1 MAASGILIPLNDKP
15 ELIQS
20 SGTFVCGGCEID
32 AGGLDGGMT
41 EHVGETDDVP
51 VFLVKLNGEEMA
63 QVMGKDFCF
72 GDVRDGAEAFH
83 LGPDLVSCAGF
94 STHGAE
100 NGAVGDLIFA
110 RVAAKLALERTGEE
124 DGADFSFE
132 GDVGAA
138 IGEGFYGDMA
148 ELADADAGGADGF
161 DDEGELV
168 LAGAVGGADE
178 SVVVVEAK
186 GAVAVAE
193 EGALDAQIFD
203 AAVCD
208 ICETKIAVEGGEHGI
223 DGAWGVAFFLEMG
236 APGEHICFAERAG
249 VQPESKAAQTAQI
262 FFRRGDAALFLNE
275 PVGVIR
281 KLVED
286 GV

>member
-1 MAASGILIPLNDKP
+1 MAASGILIPLSDKP
-15 ELIQS
+15 ELIQG

-32 AGGLDGGMT
+32 ACGLDGGMT
-41 EHVGETDDVP
+41 EHICKADDVS

-63 QVMGKDFCF
+63 QVVGKDFCF

-100 NGAVGDLIFA
+100 NGAVGDFIFA
-110 RVAAKLALERTGEE
+110 DVAAKLALERAGEK
-124 DGADFSFE
+124 DGADLSFE

-138 IGEGFYGDMA
+138 VGEGFCGDVA

-161 DDEGELV
+161 DNEGELV
-168 LAGAVGGADE
+168 LAGAMGSADE
-178 SVVVVEAK
+178 SVVVVEAE
-186 GAVAVAE
+186 GAVAVAK

-203 AAVCD
+203 AAICD
-208 ICETKIAVEGGEHGI
+208 LCETKIAVEGGEHGV
-223 DGAWGVAFFLEMG
+223 DGTWGVAFFLEMG
-236 APGEHICFAERAG
+236 APGEDVCFAERALI
-249 VQPESKAAQTAQI
+249 QPEGKAAQTAQI
-262 FFRRGDAALFLNE
+262 FFRRGSAALFLNE
-275 PVGVIR
+275 PVGVTR

>member
-1 MAASGILIPLNDKP
+1 MTASGILIPLNNKP
-15 ELIQS
+15 ELIQG
-20 SGTFVCGGCEID
+20 SGTFVCGGCEIN

-41 EHVGETDDVP
+41 EHVGEADDVP

-63 QVMGKDFCF
+63 QVVGKDFCF
-72 GDVRDGAEAFH
+72 GDVRDSAEAFH
-83 LGPDLVSCAGF
+83 LGPDLISCAGF

-110 RVAAKLALERTGEE
+110 SVAAKLALECAGEK

-138 IGEGFYGDMA
+138 VGESFCGDVA

-168 LAGAVGGADE
+168 LTGAVGSADE
-178 SVVVVEAK
+178 SVIVVKAE
-186 GAVAVAE
+186 GAVAVAK

-208 ICETKIAVEGGEHGI
+208 LCETKIAVEGGEHGV
-223 DGAWGVAFFLEMG
+223 DGTWGVAFFLEMS
-236 APGEHICFAERAG
+236 APGEDVYFAERALI
-249 VQPESKAAQTAQI
+249 QPEGKAAQATQI
-262 FFRRGDAALFLNE
+262 FFCGGSAALFLNE

>member
-1 MAASGILIPLNDKP
+1 MPPDGGCCYIEPHGILIPLSDKP
-15 ELIQS
+15 ELIQG

-41 EHVGETDDVP
+41 EHIDEANDIS
-51 VFLVKLNGEEMA
+51 VFLVKLNGEEMT
-63 QVMGKDFCF
+63 QVVGKDFCF
-72 GDVRDGAEAFH
+72 GDVRN
-83 LGPDLVSCAGF
+83 
-94 STHGAE
+94 GAE
-100 NGAVGDLIFA
+100 NGAVGDFIFA
-110 RVAAKLALERTGEE
+110 SVAAKLALECAGEK

-138 IGEGFYGDMA
+138 VGEGFCGDMA
-148 ELADADAGGADGF
+148 KLADADACGADGF

-168 LAGAVGGADE
+168 LAGAMGSADE
-178 SVVVVEAK
+178 SVIVVEAE
-186 GAVAVAE
+186 GAVAVAK

-203 AAVCD
+203 AAICD
-208 ICETKIAVEGGEHGI
+208 LCETKIAVKGGEHSV
-223 DGAWGVAFFLEMG
+223 DGAWGVAFFLEMS
-236 APGEHICFAERAG
+236 APGEDVCFAERAV
-249 VQPESKAAQTAQI
+249 VQPEGKAAQTAQI
-262 FFRRGDAALFLNE
+262 FFRRGSAALFLNE

>member
-1 MAASGILIPLNDKP
+1 MTASGILIPLNNKP
-15 ELIQS
+15 ELIQG
-20 SGTFVCGGCEID
+20 SGTFVCGGCEIN

-41 EHVGETDDVP
+41 EHVGEADDVP

-63 QVMGKDFCF
+63 QVVGKDFCF
-72 GDVRDGAEAFH
+72 GDVRDSAEAFH
-83 LGPDLVSCAGF
+83 LGPDLISCAGF

-110 RVAAKLALERTGEE
+110 SVAAKLALECAGEK

-138 IGEGFYGDMA
+138 VGEGFCGDVA

-168 LAGAVGGADE
+168 LTGAVGSADE
-178 SVVVVEAK
+178 SVIVVKAE
-186 GAVAVAE
+186 GAVAVAK

-208 ICETKIAVEGGEHGI
+208 LCETKIAVEGGEHGV
-223 DGAWGVAFFLEMG
+223 DGTWGVAFFLEMSG
-236 APGEHICFAERAG
+236 QARTFVLQSGRSFSQRA
-249 VQPESKAAQTAQI
+249 K
-262 FFRRGDAALFLNE
+262 RRRLRRYFSAVAAL
-275 PVGVIR
+275 R
-281 KLVED
+281 SS
-286 GV
+286 

>member
-1 MAASGILIPLNDKP
+1 MTASGILIPLNNKP
-15 ELIQS
+15 ELIQG
-20 SGTFVCGGCEID
+20 SGTFVCGGCEIN

-41 EHVGETDDVP
+41 EHVGEADDVP

-63 QVMGKDFCF
+63 QVVGKDFCF
-72 GDVRDGAEAFH
+72 GDVRDSAEAFH
-83 LGPDLVSCAGF
+83 LGPDLISCAGF

-110 RVAAKLALERTGEE
+110 DVAAKLALERAGKE
-124 DGADFSFE
+124 DGTDLSFE

-138 IGEGFYGDMA
+138 VGEGFCGDMA
-148 ELADADAGGADGF
+148 ELADADACGADGF
-161 DDEGELV
+161 DDESELV
-168 LAGAVGGADE
+168 LADAIGSADE
-178 SVVVVEAK
+178 SVIVVEAE
-186 GAVAVAE
+186 GTVAVAK
-193 EGALDAQIFD
+193 EGALNTQIFD

-208 ICETKIAVEGGEHGI
+208 ICETKIAVEGGEHGA
-223 DGAWGVAFFLEMG
+223 DGTWGVAFFLEMG
-236 APGEHICFAERAG
+236 APGEDVCFAERALI
-249 VQPESKAAQTAQI
+249 QPEGKAAQATQI
-262 FFRRGDAALFLNE
+262 FFCGGSAALFLNE

>member
-1 MAASGILIPLNDKP
+1 MAEHICEPNDV
-15 ELIQS
+15 S
-20 SGTFVCGGCEID
+20 
-32 AGGLDGGMT
+32 
-41 EHVGETDDVP
+41 
-51 VFLVKLNGEEMA
+51 VFLVKLDGEKMA

-110 RVAAKLALERTGEE
+110 SVAVKLALECAGEE
-124 DGADFSFE
+124 DGADLSFE

-138 IGEGFYGDMA
+138 VGEGFCGDMA
-148 ELADADAGGADGF
+148 ELADADACGADGF

-168 LAGAVGGADE
+168 LPGAVGGADE
-178 SVVVVEAK
+178 SVVVVEAE
-186 GAVAVAE
+186 GAVAVAK

-208 ICETKIAVEGGEHGI
+208 ICKAKIAVEGGEHGVN
-223 DGAWGVAFFLEMG
+223 GAWGVAFFLEMG
-236 APGEHICFAERAG
+236 APGEDVCFAERAV
-249 VQPESKAAQTAQI
+249 VQPEGKAAQAAQI
-262 FFRRGDAALFLNE
+262 FFCGGGAALFLDE

>member
-1 MAASGILIPLNDKP
+1 MTASGILIPLNDKP
-15 ELIQS
+15 ELIQG

-41 EHVGETDDVP
+41 EHICKADDVS

-63 QVMGKDFCF
+63 QVVGKDFCF
-72 GDVRDGAEAFH
+72 GDVRDSAEAFH
-83 LGPDLVSCAGF
+83 LGPDLISCAGF

-110 RVAAKLALERTGEE
+110 DVAAKLALERAGKE
-124 DGADFSFE
+124 DGTDLSFE

-138 IGEGFYGDMA
+138 VGEGFCGDVA

-161 DDEGELV
+161 DNEGKLV
-168 LAGAVGGADE
+168 LAGAMGSADE
-178 SVVVVEAK
+178 SVIVVEAE
-186 GAVAVAE
+186 GTVAVAK

-203 AAVCD
+203 AAICD
-208 ICETKIAVEGGEHGI
+208 LCETKIAVEGGEHGV
-223 DGAWGVAFFLEMG
+223 DGAWGVAFFLEMS
-236 APGEHICFAERAG
+236 APGEDVCFAERAV
-249 VQPESKAAQTAQI
+249 VQPEGKAAQTAQI
-262 FFRRGDAALFLNE
+262 FFRRGSAALFLNE

>member
-1 MAASGILIPLNDKP
+1 MAASGILIPLNNKP
-15 ELIQS
+15 ELIQG

-41 EHVGETDDVP
+41 EHVGEADDVP

-63 QVMGKDFCF
+63 QVVGKDFCF
-72 GDVRDGAEAFH
+72 GDVRNGAEAFH
-83 LGPDLVSCAGF
+83 LGPDLISCAGF

-100 NGAVGDLIFA
+100 NGAVGDFIFA
-110 RVAAKLALERTGEE
+110 SVAAKLALECAGEK
-124 DGADFSFE
+124 DGADLSFE

-138 IGEGFYGDMA
+138 VGEGFCGDMA
-148 ELADADAGGADGF
+148 KLADADACGADGF
-161 DDEGELV
+161 DDESELV
-168 LAGAVGGADE
+168 LADAIGSADE
-178 SVVVVEAK
+178 SVVVVEAE
-186 GAVAVAE
+186 GAVAVAK

-203 AAVCD
+203 AAICD
-208 ICETKIAVEGGEHGI
+208 LCETKIAVKGGEHSV
-223 DGAWGVAFFLEMG
+223 DGAWGVAFFLEMS
-236 APGEHICFAERAG
+236 APGEDVCFAERAV
-249 VQPESKAAQTAQI
+249 VQPEGKAAQTAQI
-262 FFRRGDAALFLNE
+262 FFRRGSAALFLNE